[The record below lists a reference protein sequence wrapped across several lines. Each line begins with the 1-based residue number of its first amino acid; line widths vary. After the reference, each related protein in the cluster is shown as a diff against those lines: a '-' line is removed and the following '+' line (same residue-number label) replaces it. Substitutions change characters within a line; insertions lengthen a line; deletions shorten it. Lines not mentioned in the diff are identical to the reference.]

1 MKYLGIQICLLHR
14 LIFEFFGNYDI
25 FFTIV
30 WILRKIYVYVQSLC
44 VITSKFLAISP
55 RLNHHSFKSLNII
68 VRRRDDKTDT
78 ANYEIYDRDYL
89 KLYLDNEIA
98 KNVECTIPSRRS
110 VFFFFVK

>member
-1 MKYLGIQICLLHR
+1 MKCLCIQICLLHR

-30 WILRKIYVYVQSLC
+30 WILRKIYAYVQSLC
-44 VITSKFLAISP
+44 VIRSKFLAISP
-55 RLNHHSFKSLNII
+55 RLNPTLLKVEILLLGD
-68 VRRRDDKTDT
+68 VKTYT

-98 KNVECTIPSRRS
+98 KNVECTIPS